1 MSKNYLKL
9 MASAAAVMA
18 ASAAMLASQPLTHL
32 VAKATGAMSHPGL
45 ATSLPGAGQQKGLA
59 VPEIP
64 MIPKSAKSMAPMKKA
79 DNAEVILYQD
89 FSTVTGGSETELG
102 EPLAA
107 DQLAGDYDISSEY
120 LGQEG
125 WYGWGVYE
133 AGGAVALAYPGQGG
147 TLSTPLMNMYGRLF
161 VKIRVKAMEGNT
173 GDLIFYVSGL
183 KGSRTS
189 YDLVNT
195 LTQDQTGH
203 AVNGYKIN
211 KEEGWVEFT
220 TMIYNFNEDDDSYI
234 TIAASQYGSKGL
246 LLDLVEITRDYDLCT
261 APTNLR
267 AYDFTEDG
275 FTAAWTPGMN
285 NDAWYFSLMEEYK
298 TGESE
303 SYSVNFDDVL
313 ADENGVLIPETLPGG
328 VLAWLGTDGLQ
339 VSPNLGRDGKPALV
353 LDSMDDQIILPTSG
367 MGIKSASFYAKSES
381 YEGSYGMLWIVGF
394 QGENSSV
401 CGGVTIPSLMD
412 GKEINMYDY
421 VDGLSN
427 YDAFGFILYYPD
439 EDEYVAI
446 SDIKWTT
453 VAPTATRLVMQD
465 FLTFESEVPL
475 GGLDPECDYSFSV
488 KGASYSGFVSDA
500 TPFHQVLGCPAPT
513 LLPATDIDPDG
524 AYSAHWVPS
533 PKAEAYIV
541 KNYKVTN
548 ILEDTPDCVMLEDN
562 FSGAAT
568 SSIDD
573 VQWVLTESLDG
584 VADVPGWTGNL
595 GVFYADGGVGTMYGG
610 DIVSPTLNLSG
621 NGGKFKVRV
630 EARVFA
636 GYYFTVQCN
645 MTSYQDVVAP
655 GKPDDYELVPM
666 SVELEFEDGTDATNI
681 MFYGVDGGFL
691 INKVVVLQD
700 LAAGSVL
707 TEIQESL
714 FMEGHDANECR
725 FGGLEVAE
733 GVSYGYTVTAEAAYG
748 SNIYHSEE
756 SAMMPVSFPVSKVA
770 ATNVAEGISVRG
782 LEAYVTLAADS
793 SIEVYDIAGRV
804 VAAVNGKAGLNTIK
818 LPCAGAYIVK
828 AAGKTMKTFAK

>member
-9 MASAAAVMA
+9 MASAAVVMA

-32 VAKATGAMSHPGL
+32 VAKATGAMSHPGI
-45 ATSLPGAGQQKGLA
+45 ATTLPEAGQQKGPA
-59 VPEIP
+59 IPEIP
-64 MIPKSAKSMAPMKKA
+64 MIPKSAKSMAPMMKSDK
-79 DNAEVILYQD
+79 AEVILYQD
-89 FSTVTGGSETELG
+89 FSTVTEGSETKLG
-102 EPLAA
+102 EDMVA
-107 DQLAGDYDISSEY
+107 DVYAGDYDISSDY
-120 LGQEG
+120 LGQDG
-125 WYGWGVYE
+125 WWGFGVFE
-133 AGGAVALAYPGQGG
+133 AGGAVALAWPGSGG
-147 TLSTPLMNMYGRLF
+147 ALNTPSMNMYGRLF
-161 VKIRVKAMEGNT
+161 VKIRVKAMEENT
-173 GDLIFYVSGL
+173 GDVLFYVNGL
-183 KGSRTS
+183 KGDR
-189 YDLVNT
+189 YNQQPINT
-195 LTQDQTGH
+195 LTQNQEGH
-203 AVNGYKIN
+203 AVNAYRVN
-211 KEEGWVEFT
+211 KEDGWVEFT
-220 TMIYNFNEDDDSYI
+220 TMIYNFNDTDDCYIQINASSYG
-234 TIAASQYGSKGL
+234 TKGL
-246 LLDLVEITRDYDLCT
+246 LLDLVEITRDYNLCT
-261 APTNLR
+261 APTDLR

-275 FTAAWTPGMN
+275 FTASWTPGMN

-328 VLAWLGTDGLQ
+328 VQAWLGTDGLQ
-339 VSPNLGRDGKPALV
+339 VSPDLGRDGAPALV
-353 LDSMDDQIILPTSG
+353 LDNMEDMVVMPTNG
-367 MGIKSASFYAKSES
+367 MGLKSASFYAKSES
-381 YEGSYGMLWIVGF
+381 YEGSYGMLWILAFRGDNVTVG
-394 QGENSSV
+394 
-401 CGGVTIPSLMD
+401 GGVTLPSLMD

-427 YDAFGFILYYPD
+427 YDAFGFMLYYPD

-446 SDIKWTT
+446 SDIQWTT
-453 VAPTATRLVMQD
+453 VAPTAKRLVMED
-465 FLTFESEVPL
+465 YLTFESEVPL

-488 KGASYSGFVSDA
+488 KGASVQGFVSEA
-500 TPFHQVLGCPAPT
+500 TPYYQALGCPAPV
-513 LLPATDIDPDG
+513 LLPATDIDMDG

-548 ILEDTPDCVMLEDN
+548 ILEDTPDCVIMEEN

-573 VQWVLTESLDG
+573 VQWVLGESLDEI
-584 VADVPGWTGNL
+584 ADLPGWTGNL

-645 MTSYQDVVAP
+645 MSSYQDVVAP
-655 GKPDDYELVPM
+655 GTQGEYELVPM
-666 SVELEFEDGTDATNI
+666 TVELEFEDGTDNTHL
-681 MFYGVDGGFL
+681 MFYGTDGGFL
-691 INKVVVLQD
+691 INKVEVLQD

-714 FMEGHDANECR
+714 FMEGHDADECR
-725 FGGLEVAE
+725 FGGLEVAD
-733 GVSYGYTVTAEAAYG
+733 GVSYAYTVTAEAAYG
-748 SNIYHSEE
+748 SYIYHSEE
-756 SAMMPVSFPVSKVA
+756 SAMMPVSFAETKVA
-770 ATNVAEGISVRG
+770 ATSATDGISVHG
-782 LEAYVTLAADS
+782 LEAYVTLSADS
-793 SIEVYDIAGRV
+793 RIEICDIAGRV